1 MADLD
6 RNKVEEEFKNRANNV
21 TEEDLQKVLEKQAE
35 IESKFT
41 KGPLGKYI
49 DIAKDMFSMV
59 KDYVNGDY
67 KDVPWWTIAAIV
79 TALLYVFSPIDIIP
93 DFIPLAGLL
102 DDAMVIAIC
111 LTMVEQDLE
120 DYKKWKVRKKLN

>member
-6 RNKVEEEFKNRANNV
+6 KKRVEEEFKNRVNNI
-21 TEEDLQKVLEKQAE
+21 TEEDLQIVLDKQAE

-41 KGPLGKYI
+41 KGPLGKYF

-79 TALLYVFSPIDIIP
+79 TALLYVFSPVDIIP
-93 DFIPLAGLL
+93 DIIPLAGLL

-120 DYKKWKVRKKLN
+120 NYRKWKNKKLIS